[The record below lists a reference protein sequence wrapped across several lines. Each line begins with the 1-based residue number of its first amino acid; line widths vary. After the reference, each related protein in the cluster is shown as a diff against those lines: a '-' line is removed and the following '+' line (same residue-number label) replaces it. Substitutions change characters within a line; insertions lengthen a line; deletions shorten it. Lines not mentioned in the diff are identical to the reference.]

1 MVKPFPPPSPR
12 RGFTL
17 IELLVVMALI
27 GMLLSL
33 SVPRYFGNVDKAKES
48 VLRQNLAQTRD
59 AIDKYFG
66 DNGRYPDTL
75 DEIVVRHYL
84 RKMPVDPIT
93 DRSDS
98 WIVVAP
104 EKKDMGNVFDVK
116 SGATGRARDGSEYAS
131 W

>member
-1 MVKPFPPPSPR
+1 MVTRPSC

-66 DNGRYPDTL
+66 DNGRYPDSL
-75 DEIVVRHYL
+75 DEIVTRRYL
-84 RKMPVDPIT
+84 RKLPVDPIT

-98 WIVVAP
+98 WVIVAP
-104 EKKDMGNVFDVK
+104 EKKDMGAVFDVR
-116 SGATGRARDGSEYAS
+116 SGAAGRARDGSEYAS

>member
-1 MVKPFPPPSPR
+1 MVTRPLQ

-66 DNGRYPDTL
+66 DNGRYPDSL
-75 DEIVVRHYL
+75 DEIVTRRYL
-84 RKMPVDPIT
+84 RKLPVDPIT

-98 WIVVAP
+98 WVIVAP
-104 EKKDMGNVFDVK
+104 EKKDMGSVFDVR

>member
-1 MVKPFPPPSPR
+1 MVKQFPPPCPC

>member
-1 MVKPFPPPSPR
+1 MVRPSTR
-12 RGFTL
+12 RKRGFTL

-33 SVPRYFGNVDKAKES
+33 SVPRYFGNVDKARES

-66 DNGRYPDTL
+66 DNGRYPDSL
-75 DEIVVRHYL
+75 DEIVARRYL

-93 DRSDS
+93 DRSDT
-98 WIVVAP
+98 WIIVEP
-104 EKKDMGNVFDVK
+104 EKKELGKVFDIQ
-116 SGATGRARDGSEYAS
+116 SGAPGRARDGSDYAS

>member
-1 MVKPFPPPSPR
+1 MVTRSSH

-66 DNGRYPDTL
+66 DNGHYPDSL
-75 DEIVVRHYL
+75 DEIVARRYL
-84 RKMPVDPIT
+84 RKLPVDPIT

-98 WIVVAP
+98 WVIVAP
-104 EKKDMGNVFDVK
+104 EKKDMGAVFDVR
-116 SGATGRARDGSEYAS
+116 SGAAGRARDGSEYAS

>member
-1 MVKPFPPPSPR
+1 MVTRPLQ

-66 DNGRYPDTL
+66 DNGRYPDSL
-75 DEIVVRHYL
+75 DEIVTRRYL
-84 RKMPVDPIT
+84 RKLPVDPIT

-98 WIVVAP
+98 WVIVAP
-104 EKKDMGNVFDVK
+104 EKKDMGGVFDVR

>member
-1 MVKPFPPPSPR
+1 MVDGAAR

-33 SVPRYFGNVDKAKES
+33 SVPRYFGNVDKARES
-48 VLRQNLAQTRD
+48 VLRQDLALMRD

-66 DNGRYPDTL
+66 DVGLYPESL
-75 DEIVVRHYL
+75 DEIVARRYL
-84 RKMPVDPIT
+84 RKIPVDPIT
-93 DRSDS
+93 QRADS

-104 EKKDMGNVFDVK
+104 EKKETGNVFDIK
-116 SGATGRARDGSEYAS
+116 SGAPGRARDGSEYAD

>member
-1 MVKPFPPPSPR
+1 MVTASSR

-33 SVPRYFGNVDKAKES
+33 SVPRYFGNVDKARES

-59 AIDKYFG
+59 AIDKYFS
-66 DNGRYPDTL
+66 DNGRYPESL
-75 DEIVVRHYL
+75 DEIVARRYL
-84 RKMPVDPIT
+84 RKLPVDPVT

-98 WIVVAP
+98 WIIVEP
-104 EKKDMGNVFDVK
+104 EKKDSGKVFDVK
-116 SGATGRARDGSEYAS
+116 SGATGRARDGTDYAT

>member
-1 MVKPFPPPSPR
+1 MVKHTLR

-66 DNGRYPDTL
+66 DNGHYPDSL
-75 DEIVVRHYL
+75 EEIVARHYL

-93 DRSDS
+93 DRLDS
-98 WIVVAP
+98 WIIVAP
-104 EKKDMGNVFDVK
+104 EKKDMGAVFDVR
-116 SGATGRARDGSEYAS
+116 SGATGRARDGSEYAT

>member
-1 MVKPFPPPSPR
+1 MVTSMMPSR

-33 SVPRYFGNVDKAKES
+33 SVPRYFGNVDKARES
-48 VLRQNLAQTRD
+48 VLRQDLAQLRD

-66 DNGRYPDTL
+66 DSGRYPESL
-75 DEIVVRHYL
+75 DDLIAKKYL
-84 RKMPVDPIT
+84 RKIPLDPIT
-93 DRSDS
+93 ERADT

-104 EKKDMGNVFDVK
+104 ERKDSGKVFDVK
-116 SGATGRARDGSEYAS
+116 SGATGRARDGSDYAG

>member
-1 MVKPFPPPSPR
+1 MTRPLQ

-66 DNGRYPDTL
+66 DNGRYPDSL
-75 DEIVVRHYL
+75 DEIVTRRYL
-84 RKMPVDPIT
+84 RRLPVDPIT

-98 WIVVAP
+98 WVIVAP
-104 EKKDMGNVFDVK
+104 EKKDMGGVFDVR

>member
-1 MVKPFPPPSPR
+1 MVNRSSS

-66 DNGRYPDTL
+66 DNGRYPDSL
-75 DEIVVRHYL
+75 DEIVARRYL
-84 RKMPVDPIT
+84 RKLPVDPIT

-98 WIVVAP
+98 WVIVAP
-104 EKKDMGNVFDVK
+104 EKKDMGAVFDVR
-116 SGATGRARDGSEYAS
+116 SGAAGRARDGSEYAS

>member
-1 MVKPFPPPSPR
+1 MVTRPSS

-66 DNGRYPDTL
+66 DNGRYPDSL
-75 DEIVVRHYL
+75 DEIVARRYL
-84 RKMPVDPIT
+84 RKLPVDPIT

-98 WIVVAP
+98 WVIVAP
-104 EKKDMGNVFDVK
+104 EKKDMGAVFDVR
-116 SGATGRARDGSEYAS
+116 SGAAGRARDGSEYAS

>member
-1 MVKPFPPPSPR
+1 
-12 RGFTL
+12 
-17 IELLVVMALI
+17 MALI

-66 DNGRYPDTL
+66 DNGRYPDSL
-75 DEIVVRHYL
+75 DEIVVRRYL
-84 RKMPVDPIT
+84 RKLPVDPIT

-98 WIVVAP
+98 WVIVAP
-104 EKKDMGNVFDVK
+104 EKKDMGAVFDVR
-116 SGATGRARDGSEYAS
+116 SGAAGRARDGSEYAS

>member
-1 MVKPFPPPSPR
+1 MVTRPTY

-66 DNGRYPDTL
+66 DNGRYPDSL
-75 DEIVVRHYL
+75 DEIVARRYL

-93 DRSDS
+93 DRSDN
-98 WIVVAP
+98 WVIVAP
-104 EKKDMGNVFDVK
+104 EKRDMGAVFDVR
-116 SGATGRARDGSEYAS
+116 SAATGRARDGSEYAS

>member
-1 MVKPFPPPSPR
+1 MVKLSR
-12 RGFTL
+12 LRGFTL

-66 DNGRYPDTL
+66 DNGRYPDSL
-75 DEIVVRHYL
+75 DEIVTRRYL
-84 RKMPVDPIT
+84 RKLPVDPIT

-98 WIVVAP
+98 WVIVAP
-104 EKKDMGNVFDVK
+104 GKKDMGAVFDVR
-116 SGATGRARDGSEYAS
+116 SGAAGRARDGSEYAS

>member
-1 MVKPFPPPSPR
+1 MVTLPTY

-66 DNGRYPDTL
+66 DNGRYPDSL
-75 DEIVVRHYL
+75 DEIVARRYL
-84 RKMPVDPIT
+84 RKLPVDPIT

-98 WIVVAP
+98 WVIVAP
-104 EKKDMGNVFDVK
+104 GKKDMGVVFDVR
-116 SGATGRARDGSEYAS
+116 SGAAGRARDGSEYAS

>member
-1 MVKPFPPPSPR
+1 MVTRPLQ

-66 DNGRYPDTL
+66 DNGRYPDSL
-75 DEIVVRHYL
+75 DEIVTRRYL
-84 RKMPVDPIT
+84 RRLPVDPIT

-98 WIVVAP
+98 WVIVAP
-104 EKKDMGNVFDVK
+104 EKKDMGGVFDVR

>member
-1 MVKPFPPPSPR
+1 MVTRPLQ

-66 DNGRYPDTL
+66 DNGRYPDSL
-75 DEIVVRHYL
+75 DEIVARRYL
-84 RKMPVDPIT
+84 RKLPVDPIT

-98 WIVVAP
+98 WVIVAP
-104 EKKDMGNVFDVK
+104 EKKDMGAVFDVR
-116 SGATGRARDGSEYAS
+116 SGAVGRARDGSEYAS

>member
-1 MVKPFPPPSPR
+1 MVTRSSS

-66 DNGRYPDTL
+66 DNGRYPDSL
-75 DEIVVRHYL
+75 DEIVARRYL
-84 RKMPVDPIT
+84 RKLPVDPIT

-98 WIVVAP
+98 WVIVAP
-104 EKKDMGNVFDVK
+104 EKKDMGAVFDVR
-116 SGATGRARDGSEYAS
+116 SGAAGRARDGSEYAS

>member
-1 MVKPFPPPSPR
+1 MVTRPSS

-33 SVPRYFGNVDKAKES
+33 SVPRYFGNIDKAKES

-66 DNGRYPDTL
+66 DNGRYPDSL
-75 DEIVVRHYL
+75 DEIVARRYL
-84 RKMPVDPIT
+84 RKLPVDPIT

-98 WIVVAP
+98 WVIVAP
-104 EKKDMGNVFDVK
+104 EKKDMGAVFDVR
-116 SGATGRARDGSEYAS
+116 SGAAGRARDGSEYAS

>member
-1 MVKPFPPPSPR
+1 MVTRPLQ

-66 DNGRYPDTL
+66 DNGRYPDSL
-75 DEIVVRHYL
+75 DEIVVRRYL
-84 RKMPVDPIT
+84 RKLPVDPIT

-98 WIVVAP
+98 WVIVAP
-104 EKKDMGNVFDVK
+104 EKKDMGAVFDVR
-116 SGATGRARDGSEYAS
+116 SGAAGRARDGSEYAS

>member
-1 MVKPFPPPSPR
+1 MVTRPSS

-33 SVPRYFGNVDKAKES
+33 SVPRYFGNIDKAKES

-66 DNGRYPDTL
+66 DNGRYPDSL
-75 DEIVVRHYL
+75 DEIVARRYL
-84 RKMPVDPIT
+84 RKLPVDPIT

-98 WIVVAP
+98 WVIVAP
-104 EKKDMGNVFDVK
+104 EKKDMGAVFDIR
-116 SGATGRARDGSEYAS
+116 SGAAGRARDGSEYAS